1 MAGEVVGPMSG
12 QSTPPLLAQR
22 APQLCQQISATV
34 IGVIRDLVR
43 PQRYEPRQVAR
54 AAIGVSCGGRRH
66 FAIRHA
72 GKDRMPWKPGDK
84 SAVMHQSGRNV

>member
-1 MAGEVVGPMSG
+1 MSG

-72 GKDRMPWKPGDK
+72 GRIACPGSPGISQRSCTNPAEMFDDRPPRR
-84 SAVMHQSGRNV
+84 A